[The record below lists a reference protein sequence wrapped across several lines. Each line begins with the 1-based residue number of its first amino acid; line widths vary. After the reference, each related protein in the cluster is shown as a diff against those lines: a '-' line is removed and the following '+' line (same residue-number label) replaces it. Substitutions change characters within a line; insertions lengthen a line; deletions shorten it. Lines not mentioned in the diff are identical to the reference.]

1 MAEEDQRHTPDE
13 DVFSYQTTKRNT
25 IFIFWHGKCVTT
37 LKDSAATQFLA
48 KIARADR
55 TGQQLL
61 MAKITGN
68 FKHGNERR

>member
-1 MAEEDQRHTPDE
+1 MAEEDQRHVLDK

-25 IFIFWHGKCVTT
+25 VFIFWRGKCVTT
-37 LKDSAATQFLA
+37 LKDSAAAQFLA
-48 KIARADR
+48 KIARADQH
-55 TGQQLL
+55 GQQLL